1 MLEGYTK
8 PASVV
13 KLSELECLPCL
24 ILRFQ
29 SAFSATT
36 CRSGTACPAD
46 QMDFIVIPTLATTLP
61 DSTPMNSALN
71 PARKNNKSK
80 TTSGQIDS
88 FLSQRRL
95 SSCFCCSPGYG
106 VSRAAEVRRRYALR
120 PRPLNFLVD
129 IRERLTYSK
138 DMNRLPMDKQLTI
151 LNAMIEGNS
160 IRSTER
166 MTGIHRD
173 TIMRLSAKTGEQCSQ
188 FLDVRVR
195 GIRSERVQADE
206 IWTYVFKKQARL
218 VAGADDPEFGDQYV
232 FVGMDADTKL
242 VISHLVG
249 KRDAASTY
257 YFMRDMRERVIGRI
271 QLTTDGFKP
280 YRPAVEDTFGGDVDY
295 AQLVKVYGEVP
306 KGAGGRGWYAA
317 AKFMSA
323 YSSTVSG
330 VPRPSAVSTSYI
342 ERQNLTMRMQMRRF
356 TRLTN
361 GFSKKLENLK
371 ASVALHFAH
380 YNFVRVHQSLR
391 VTPAMEAGLTNHIW
405 EMEELLEAIQ

>member
-1 MLEGYTK
+1 MRFRHTAFYTK
-8 PASVV
+8 PAFVV
-13 KLSELECLPCL
+13 
-24 ILRFQ
+24 
-29 SAFSATT
+29 
-36 CRSGTACPAD
+36 
-46 QMDFIVIPTLATTLP
+46 
-61 DSTPMNSALN
+61 N
-71 PARKNNKSK
+71 PKIS
-80 TTSGQIDS
+80 I
-88 FLSQRRL
+88 
-95 SSCFCCSPGYG
+95 
-106 VSRAAEVRRRYALR
+106 
-120 PRPLNFLVD
+120 D
-129 IRERLTYSK
+129 IREPLTYSK
-138 DMNRLPMDKQLTI
+138 GMNSLPIDKKLTV

-173 TIMRLSAKTGEQCSQ
+173 TIMRLAARTGEQCSQ
-188 FLDVRVR
+188 FLDMRVR

-218 VAGADDPEFGDQYV
+218 IAGADDPEFGDQYV

-249 KRDAASTY
+249 KRDASSTY
-257 YFMRDMRERVIGRI
+257 YFMRDLRERVVTRI

-280 YRPAVEDTFGGDVDY
+280 YRPAVEDTFSGDVDY

-323 YSSTVSG
+323 YSSTISG

-361 GFSKKLENLK
+361 AFSKKLENLK

-391 VTPAMEAGLTNHIW
+391 ITPAMAAGLTGHVW
-405 EMEELLEAIQ
+405 EMGELLEAIQ

>member
-1 MLEGYTK
+1 MN
-8 PASVV
+8 
-13 KLSELECLPCL
+13 
-24 ILRFQ
+24 
-29 SAFSATT
+29 
-36 CRSGTACPAD
+36 
-46 QMDFIVIPTLATTLP
+46 TLA
-61 DSTPMNSALN
+61 
-71 PARKNNKSK
+71 
-80 TTSGQIDS
+80 Q
-88 FLSQRRL
+88 
-95 SSCFCCSPGYG
+95 
-106 VSRAAEVRRRYALR
+106 
-120 PRPLNFLVD
+120 
-129 IRERLTYSK
+129 
-138 DMNRLPMDKQLTI
+138 DKKLTI

-166 MTGIHRD
+166 MTGVHRD
-173 TIMRLSAKTGEQCSQ
+173 TIMRLAARTGEQCRD
-188 FLDVRVR
+188 FLDMRIRNVRA
-195 GIRSERVQADE
+195 ERVQADE

-249 KRDAASTY
+249 KRGASSTY
-257 YFMRDMRERVIGRI
+257 YFMRDMRERVVGRI

-323 YSSTVSG
+323 YSSTISG
-330 VPRPSAVSTSYI
+330 VPRPSAVSTSYV

-361 GFSKKLENLK
+361 AFSKKLENLK

-380 YNFVRVHQSLR
+380 YSFVRVHQSLR
-391 VTPAMEAGLTNHIW
+391 ITPAMAAGLTGHVW
-405 EMEELLEAIQ
+405 EMGELLESIQ